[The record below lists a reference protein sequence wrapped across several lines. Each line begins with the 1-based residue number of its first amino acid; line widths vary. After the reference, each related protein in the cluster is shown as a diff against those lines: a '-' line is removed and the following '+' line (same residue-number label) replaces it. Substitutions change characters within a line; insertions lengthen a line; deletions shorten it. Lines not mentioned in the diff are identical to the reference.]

1 MPMPPEYFHASRD
14 FEAFME
20 ALKRISLLQTTHQC
34 YTMVEAVFHALRN
47 RMSPRE
53 AIAFAGR
60 LPPVLR
66 AIFVSDWD
74 VEAPRLPMIDRAG
87 LQREILAFRHN
98 HNLSTPSALEDV
110 GAALRETMGM
120 AEFGRL
126 IEAMPPELAHLW
138 RSDFP

>member
-1 MPMPPEYFHASRD
+1 MPMPQEYFFASRD

-34 YTMVEAVFHALRN
+34 YTMIEAVFHALRS

-53 AIAFAGR
+53 ALAFAAH

-74 VEAPRLPMIDRAG
+74 VEAPLLPMAGRAG

-98 HNLSTPSALEDV
+98 HNLSTPSAVEDV
-110 GAALRETMGM
+110 GAALRETMDGT
-120 AEFGRL
+120 EFARL
-126 IEAMPPELAHLW
+126 LETMPSELARFW
-138 RSDFP
+138 R

>member
-1 MPMPPEYFHASRD
+1 MPMPQEYFFASRD

-34 YTMVEAVFHALRN
+34 YTMVEAVFHVLRN
-47 RMSPRE
+47 RMSTRE
-53 AIAFAGR
+53 AVGFAGC

-74 VEAPRLPMIDRAG
+74 VEALPLPMADRAG

-110 GAALRETMGM
+110 GAALRETLGM
-120 AEFGRL
+120 TEFDRL
-126 IEAMPPELAHLW
+126 LAAMPTELSRFW
-138 RSDFP
+138 R

>member
-1 MPMPPEYFHASRD
+1 MPMPQEYFFASRD

-34 YTMVEAVFHALRN
+34 YTMVQAVFLAIRG
-47 RMSPRE
+47 RMPPRE
-53 AIAFAGR
+53 ALAFADH

-74 VEAPRLPMIDRAG
+74 IEVPLLPMTDRAG
-87 LQREILAFRHN
+87 LQREIMAFRHN

-126 IEAMPPELAHLW
+126 IEALPPELARFW
-138 RSDFP
+138 Y

>member
-1 MPMPPEYFHASRD
+1 
-14 FEAFME
+14 ME

-34 YTMVEAVFHALRN
+34 YTMVQAVFYALRN
-47 RMSPRE
+47 RMSPRQ
-53 AIAFAGR
+53 ALAFADG

-74 VEAPRLPMIDRAG
+74 VEAPRLPMVDRAG

-110 GAALRETMGM
+110 GAALRETLDM
-120 AEFGRL
+120 AGFSRL
-126 IEAMPPELAHLW
+126 IEAMPPELARFW
-138 RSDFP
+138 R